1 MDINNFLIFF
11 YKEQHFIF
19 GICPC
24 CAEIFQLSEA
34 SLSIPG
40 KQVTLPELKIIQQEE
55 RKKELA
61 EEKLEK
67 VANRWED
74 LNDKYEDDKMLYDI
88 EEPEIIKKVKITGRR
103 KANNL
108 INKFDSTFT
117 NKKINLHDVNLLFYP
132 VEYIVFPGMT
142 DKKDF
147 SKIIFYS
154 KKPRNTIDEKLIK
167 SIESSIQKGNIE
179 FVVIRINEK
188 GEISY
193 E

>member
-1 MDINNFLIFF
+1 MEINNFLVFF

-24 CAEIFQLSEA
+24 CAEIFQLSKA
-34 SLSIPG
+34 TLFIPG
-40 KQVTLPELKIIQQEE
+40 KQITLPELRLIH
-55 RKKELA
+55 A
-61 EEKLEK
+61 EKNKVEQAEQKLESLSEK
-67 VANRWED
+67 WEN
-74 LNDKYEDDKMLYDI
+74 LNDKYEVEKSHYDI
-88 EEPEIIKKVKITGRR
+88 EEPEIIRKVKITGRR

-117 NKKINLHDVNLLFYP
+117 KKKIDLHDINLVFYP

-142 DKKDF
+142 AKKDF
-147 SKIIFYS
+147 SNIYLYS
-154 KKPRNTIDEKLIK
+154 KKPRSTNDEKLIK
-167 SIESSIQKGNIE
+167 SIEGTLKKGNIE
-179 FVVIRINEK
+179 FTVIRIDDK